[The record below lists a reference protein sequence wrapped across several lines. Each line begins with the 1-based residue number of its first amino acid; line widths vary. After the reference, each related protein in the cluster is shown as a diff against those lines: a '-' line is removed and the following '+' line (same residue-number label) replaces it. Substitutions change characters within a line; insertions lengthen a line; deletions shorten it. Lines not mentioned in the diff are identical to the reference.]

1 MAGRALTDQS
11 TLMCPHGGTV
21 NVSAVNSCS
30 IDGAKV
36 LAQTD
41 VSTVSGC
48 SFQLPTAP
56 SPTPSPCVIVVWSS
70 AENADVINGIP
81 ALSDSSVGQC
91 YAATGLVQGTVQV
104 SNTQSKAQIG

>member
-1 MAGRALTDQS
+1 MAGRALTKQS

-21 NVSAVNSCS
+21 DVTAVGTSD
-30 IDGAKV
+30 IDGGKV

-48 SFQLPTAP
+48 SFQLPTTP
-56 SPTPSPCVIVVWSS
+56 PTPSPCVIVVWST
-70 AENADVINGIP
+70 AEPLGLVNGIP

-91 YAATGLVQGTVQV
+91 FAATGLLQGTVQV
-104 SNTQSKAQIG
+104 SVTQSKAQIG